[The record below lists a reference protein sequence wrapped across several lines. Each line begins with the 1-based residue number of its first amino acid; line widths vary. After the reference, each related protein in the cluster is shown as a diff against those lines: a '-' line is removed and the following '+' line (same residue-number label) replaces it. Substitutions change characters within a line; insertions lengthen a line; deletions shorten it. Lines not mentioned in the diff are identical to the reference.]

1 MSKTKLIFKNI
12 KNNRKFYYLY
22 VFTLTF
28 SVALYFSF
36 VTLSYDPALERVKE
50 SVKVGAGIQSGS
62 MLLIVIVAF
71 FIVYSNAIFMKR
83 RSKEIGLLQLIGMT
97 KRDVFRLLSIE
108 NIILYFG
115 SLLLGSFLGFSVS
128 KLMMMILFA
137 LIGIEG
143 VASLHFSQE
152 ALLQTFVVFAAIYL
166 LIMVRNA
173 AFMKRQTILA
183 LFQTASTSEDRV
195 KKVRVFEMILG
206 IIGFSLIVFG
216 YVLSAKLFSGMF
228 TTMIDLSVAMMTI
241 LAAVIVGTY
250 LVYRGF
256 VSFVADLIRKKKAGF
271 LAIHDVLSLSALM
284 FRMKTNALLLT
295 IITTVSALAIG
306 LLSLSYIAY
315 YSAEKSAKTSVPN
328 HFVFYDPLDAK
339 TFTDALT
346 THKIDYRSVEIDVI
360 QAHVDVQQ
368 IVETSLEDLRVDLNA
383 MQLPVISD
391 RAFDFDVANH
401 SAMLTNYHHALRTF
415 FSFRSEGEIVLK
427 GKEQRYPLTYAG
439 MIDEPLLPLYLT
451 SGGLPT
457 VVIDDQLFQRLRS
470 EKDEAIQR
478 ELTSF
483 IGIDIEDE
491 QLLKLA
497 NDIFLTI
504 SFEKTPHSQYEMIE
518 RQKASMGL
526 AMFVVGFLGLTFLVT
541 SGCILYLKQIDESEL
556 EKPNYTILRKLGFAE
571 FDLLKGIQLKQL
583 FNFAIPLVFGLS
595 HSYFA
600 VRSGWFFFG
609 TEMWTPMLIVM
620 GLYTALYSL
629 FGFLSLL
636 YDKKVMKEAL

>member
-22 VFTLTF
+22 VFALTF

-71 FIVYSNAIFMKR
+71 FIVYANAIFMKR

-256 VSFVADLIRKKKAGF
+256 VSFVANLIRKKKAGF

>member
-22 VFTLTF
+22 VFALTF

-62 MLLIVIVAF
+62 VLLIVIVAF
-71 FIVYSNAIFMKR
+71 FIVYANAIFMKR

-439 MIDEPLLPLYLT
+439 MIDEPLLPFYLT

>member
-28 SVALYFSF
+28 SVALYFTF
-36 VTLSYDPALERVKE
+36 VTLSYDPALERIKE

-62 MLLIVIVAF
+62 VLLIVIVAF
-71 FIVYSNAIFMKR
+71 FIVYANAIFMKR

-128 KLMMMILFA
+128 KWMMMILFA

-583 FNFAIPLVFGLS
+583 FNFAIPLIFGLS

>member
-28 SVALYFSF
+28 SVALYFTF
-36 VTLSYDPALERVKE
+36 VTLSYDPALERIKE

-62 MLLIVIVAF
+62 VLLIVIVAF
-71 FIVYSNAIFMKR
+71 FIVYANAIFMKR

>member
-28 SVALYFSF
+28 SVALYFTF
-36 VTLSYDPALERVKE
+36 VTLSYDPALERIKE

-62 MLLIVIVAF
+62 VLLIVIVAF
-71 FIVYSNAIFMKR
+71 FIVYANAIFMKR

-256 VSFVADLIRKKKAGF
+256 VSFVANLIRKKKAGF

>member
-28 SVALYFSF
+28 SVALYFTF
-36 VTLSYDPALERVKE
+36 VTLSYDPALERIKE

-62 MLLIVIVAF
+62 VLLIVIVAF
-71 FIVYSNAIFMKR
+71 FIVYANAIFMKR

-583 FNFAIPLVFGLS
+583 FNFAIPLIFGLS

>member
-28 SVALYFSF
+28 SVALYFTF
-36 VTLSYDPALERVKE
+36 VTLSYDPALERIKE

-62 MLLIVIVAF
+62 VLLIVIVAF
-71 FIVYSNAIFMKR
+71 FIVYANAIFMKR

-256 VSFVADLIRKKKAGF
+256 VSFVANLIRKKKAGF

-583 FNFAIPLVFGLS
+583 FNFAIPLIFGLS